1 MNTNYPL
8 FPGAVLCF
16 VHYAGPISP
25 QQHRH
30 PQARASAL
38 EVNYCSRGRL
48 GWHMKNDTSVY
59 LGSGDLSVNAVDFCA
74 HSSVEFPL
82 GYYEGIQVILDF
94 DLLLAHMPPVLQ
106 DMALAPS
113 LLQER
118 LFSLQKP
125 LTLPSS
131 GEIQRI
137 FSGMEQIA
145 PALRLSYY
153 RLKAQELLF
162 FLFSTDFSAKKE
174 VNPYQSRQTELIRE
188 IHSFLTQNLSMR
200 VTIEEL
206 SQKYLINTSTL
217 KEVFKGVYG
226 QPIASYMK
234 EYRLRRAAE
243 LLSGSDESVAQIAR
257 EVGYSSQSKF
267 SAAFKDYAGTL
278 PTEYRRRKNP

>member
-1 MNTNYPL
+1 MNANYEL

-16 VHYAGPISP
+16 VRYSGSTSP
-25 QQHRH
+25 QQHCH
-30 PQARASAL
+30 AEARTSAL
-38 EVNYCSRGRL
+38 EINYCSRGRL
-48 GWHMKNDTSVY
+48 GWHMKNNTTVY
-59 LGSGDLSVNAVDFCA
+59 LGGGDLSVNAMDFCA

-82 GYYEGIQVILDF
+82 GYYEGIRIILDF
-94 DLLLAHMPPVLQ
+94 DVLLNHMPPVLL
-106 DMALAPS
+106 DMNLEPS
-113 LLQER
+113 RLQEQ
-118 LFSLQKP
+118 LLGLQKP

-137 FSGMEQIA
+137 FSGMEQVA
-145 PALRLSYY
+145 PSLRLPYY
-153 RLKAQELLF
+153 RLKMQELLF

-174 VNPYQSRQTELIRE
+174 VNPYQSQQTELIRE
-188 IHSFLTQNLSMR
+188 IHSFLTQNLKKR

-234 EYRLRRAAE
+234 EYRLHHAAN
-243 LLSGSDESVAQIAR
+243 LLNATDKTIAQIAR

-267 SAAFKDYAGTL
+267 SAAFKDYAGVL
-278 PTEYRRRKNP
+278 PTEYRQFKNP